1 MKSEHP
7 IHVIKTPVLTEESN
21 LQTTAFNKYVFKV
34 DPRANKK
41 QIREAIEKHW
51 TGVKVVKV
59 NTMNYDG
66 KIPGRR
72 AAGSPG
78 SRPNWKKAIVSLR
91 EGDTIDLI

>member
-1 MKSEHP
+1 MKAEHP
-7 IHVIKTPVLTEESN
+7 IHVIKTPVLSEEAH

-41 QIREAIEKHW
+41 QIREAIEQQW
-51 TGVKVVKV
+51 NSVKVVAV

-66 KIPGRR
+66 KTPGRR
-72 AAGSPG
+72 TAGKPG
-78 SRPNWKKAIVSLR
+78 PRPNWKKAIVTLR